1 VTSPGAGDGD
11 DHDGTIARL
20 RDGSP
25 VGAWMLKAHP
35 SVWDIGSAVR
45 DGVELDWWRLAPSY
59 RVDLIG
65 PGQPC
70 VLWITRGDARVP
82 SGVWAIGEITGAPEL
97 DVGDPED
104 DLWRDRAAQRQ
115 LRPQIP
121 VQLRVLRSGLPR
133 EVIREDPRLR
143 SIEMLRVPRIGNPAA
158 LTPDEWFAL
167 DELVHEHEPG

>member
-1 VTSPGAGDGD
+1 MVA
-11 DHDGTIARL
+11 HL

-65 PGQPC
+65 PGHPC

-82 SGVWAIGEITGAPEL
+82 SGVWAIGEITGAPEM

-104 DLWRDRAAQRQ
+104 DLWRDLAAQRQ
-115 LRPQIP
+115 VRPQIP
-121 VQLRVLRSGLPR
+121 VRLRVLRTGVPR

-167 DELVHEHEPG
+167 DELVHELYPA